1 MYVSTAMPLRAL
13 ITVLVAVMTCAF
25 AADVQ
30 GKEYIPQELREI
42 KVVERLGQDV
52 DKTLAFVDHDG
63 KAVTLGDY
71 LDDGKPV
78 LLTLNYYRCQML
90 CNLQLNALVPG
101 IKGNG
106 LSPSSDYRVVTVSI
120 DPREGPAVAAG
131 KRATY
136 FKALGMG
143 ADVDWSFLTG
153 TEDQIAQLAD
163 QVGFKYS
170 YDAKTDQYA
179 HGAAVY
185 FLSPTGTITRYLY
198 GLSYLARDVRFA
210 LLAAAEGTLGN
221 TIDVFLLSCFYYDAA
236 IGSYVAEAWKVM
248 RLGGVGI
255 VLALTLFLSAMWR
268 IELHRRAM
276 EVL

>member
-1 MYVSTAMPLRAL
+1 MPSL
-13 ITVLVAVMTCAF
+13 IQICSLTLALVAAVSCASIKDLQ
-25 AADVQ
+25 A
-30 GKEYIPQELREI
+30 KEYVPRELRDI
-42 KVVERLGQDV
+42 GVVERLGKDV
-52 DKTLAFVDHDG
+52 DTDLRFIDQDG
-63 KAVTLGDY
+63 EAVTLGDY
-71 LDDGKPV
+71 LDGEKPV

-90 CNLQLNALVPG
+90 CNLQLNALVPA

-106 LSPSSDYRVVTVSI
+106 LEPSDDYRIVTVSI
-120 DPREGPAVAAG
+120 DPREGPAVAAA
-131 KRATY
+131 KRLSY
-136 FKALGMG
+136 LRSLGMG
-143 ADVDWSFLTG
+143 KDVDWSFLTG